1 MKRAVLY
8 ILSILGTTSSF
19 AQTDSTSTKND
30 TIIRR
35 DIEVTKEYTP
45 VIKEAGKINSMPEI
59 KDVKTKKLE
68 VNYREGTSTFKPK
81 SNIIPTL
88 DYATSNQEKND
99 YSKKGYVKVG
109 GGNKASFLGELY
121 TPIYSSDVT
130 LLDFK
135 LKHNSSFGKVNFF
148 KESYPELSTDFKTKG
163 LINDNRMRLSYLRSI
178 KKKEIGG
185 YGEFGFNRFNY
196 YGLNGDLINFSA
208 LNEGRKDLVY
218 ENDDNKAHHITAGF
232 NFRYKTKDFINKWKY
247 DFQTNYKLLK
257 TNLDFAEN
265 TIYTDLNG
273 ACKINDSHI
282 NLQFEMYN
290 IFNKLPNDSTELG
303 FKKNNN
309 FGNYTVLKF
318 NPYYTFTSEVGNF
331 NLGLKTAFGIKQGR
345 KFSITPDIF
354 GNVNIIDEIWYL
366 YAGVTGDYK
375 VNNLRS
381 VVDENLYIEPTVR
394 PEDTYTPVDVYV
406 GTKFNIFRAVS
417 ADFHVGYKVVNNPYF
432 FVNKTVSIDS
442 LTSYN
447 ANTFDVVYDDNAGN
461 FSFGTGINYNWK
473 NTLDVSLKFDY
484 NKWILDKQEEAW
496 QLPSTLIETNVA
508 YIATDYLRFNVFY
521 NFTGGRKALVNGKVI
536 EMKNINDVG
545 LGATYKVMSFLD
557 AFVKFDNI
565 LNQKYE
571 NWYGYPTHRFNF
583 MAGLTLL
590 F

>member
-8 ILSILGTTSSF
+8 ILSFVCASSSL
-19 AQTDSTSTKND
+19 AQTDSTATKND

-59 KDVKTKKLE
+59 KDIKTKKIE
-68 VNYREGTSTFKPK
+68 VNYRQGTSSFKPK
-81 SNIIPTL
+81 ADIIPTL

-99 YSKKGYVKVG
+99 YNKKGYVKVG

-130 LLDFK
+130 LLDFN
-135 LKHNSSFGKVNFF
+135 LKHNSSFGKVDFF
-148 KESYPELSTDFKTKG
+148 KESYPQLTTDLKTKG
-163 LINDNRMRLSYLRSI
+163 IINDNDMRLSYLRSI

-185 YGEFGFNRFNY
+185 YGEFGFNKFNY
-196 YGLNGDLINFSA
+196 YGLNENLINFSE
-208 LNEGRKDLVY
+208 LNANRKEPVY
-218 ENDDNKAHHITAGF
+218 ENDSTKAHHITAGF
-232 NFRYKTKDFINKWKY
+232 NFRYKSKDFINKWKY

-257 TNLDFAEN
+257 TNLDYAEN

-282 NLQFEMYN
+282 NLRFEMYN
-290 IFNKLPNDSTELG
+290 VFNKLPKDSTELG
-303 FKKNNN
+303 FEKNNN
-309 FGNYTVLKF
+309 FANYTVLKF

-331 NLGLKTAFGIKQGR
+331 NLGLKTAFGINQGR

-354 GNVNIIDEIWYL
+354 GNVNLIDEIWYL

-375 VNNLRS
+375 VNNLRN
-381 VVDENLYIEPTVR
+381 VVEENLYIDPTVR
-394 PEDTYTPVDVYV
+394 PEDTYTPIDVYV
-406 GTKFNIFRAVS
+406 GTKINIFRMVS
-417 ADFHVGYKVVNNPYF
+417 TDFHVGYKVIKNPYF
-432 FVNKTVSIDS
+432 FVNRSIKIDENNS
-442 LTSYN
+442 MNT
-447 ANTFDVVYDDNAGN
+447 NTFNVVYDDNAGN
-461 FSFGTGINYNWK
+461 FNFGTAVNYNWK
-473 NTLDVSLKFDY
+473 NTLDVSFKFDY
-484 NKWILDKQEEAW
+484 NKWILEKQEEAW
-496 QLPSTLIETNVA
+496 QTPATMIETSIG
-508 YIATDYLRFNVFY
+508 YIATDYLRFNMFY
-521 NFTGGRKALVNGKVI
+521 NFTGGRKALLNGESVK
-536 EMKNINDVG
+536 MKNINNLG

-565 LNQKYE
+565 LCQKYE